1 MIIAADF
8 FYITSVENH
17 FGSHSRILPYI
28 FSFYYHKTFQNY
40 LQVDKLAFPADFSY
54 NSRRI
59 SQRNKCEEREIEMR
73 LEKVQDALRAK
84 NIKYEYT
91 EEDGCGSLD
100 FMFRGLKFHV
110 WEYYDN
116 IWGAETNIY
125 EAGRSQ
131 DIEGDYETEISEE
144 ILSWPDMI
152 SN

>member
-1 MIIAADF
+1 
-8 FYITSVENH
+8 
-17 FGSHSRILPYI
+17 
-28 FSFYYHKTFQNY
+28 
-40 LQVDKLAFPADFSY
+40 
-54 NSRRI
+54 
-59 SQRNKCEEREIEMR
+59 MR

-110 WEYYDN
+110 WEYHD
-116 IWGAETNIY
+116 GVY

-131 DIEGDYETEISEE
+131 DVEGSYEAEISAE

-152 SN
+152 ND

>member
-1 MIIAADF
+1 MHIIVVSFADKQL
-8 FYITSVENH
+8 E
-17 FGSHSRILPYI
+17 GREKRI
-28 FSFYYHKTFQNY
+28 K
-40 LQVDKLAFPADFSY
+40 
-54 NSRRI
+54 
-59 SQRNKCEEREIEMR
+59 
-73 LEKVQDALRAK
+73 KVQDALEKK

-110 WEYYDN
+110 WEYHDGV
-116 IWGAETNIY
+116 WGAETNIY

-131 DIEGDYETEISEE
+131 DIEGDYEAEISAE